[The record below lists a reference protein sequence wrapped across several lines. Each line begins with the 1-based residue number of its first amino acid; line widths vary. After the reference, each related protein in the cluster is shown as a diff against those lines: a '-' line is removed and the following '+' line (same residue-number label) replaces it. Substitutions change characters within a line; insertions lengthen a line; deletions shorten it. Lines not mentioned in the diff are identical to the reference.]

1 MPSIRDNSRIAASL
15 YRRVWVHK
23 MVAWVI
29 PSLACGSHPNSRPR
43 ATTVFGLRFPFHTA
57 ALSVSNVQDKI
68 GPYRLL
74 SLVMTGQTSQ
84 VWEVMHDARQER
96 LALKLL
102 LPDLRGDKEHVGY
115 MKHEA
120 AVGATLKHPRV
131 IRIDEYNVIRGI
143 PFVIMEYFPHPNM
156 KTLIRK
162 GGDSWAW
169 LVPKII
175 ERAAEG
181 LAYFGDQGWVHRDVK
196 PENFLVTPD
205 GDVRLIDF
213 ALAVKRKTGLAKFFS
228 TKTKIQ
234 GTRSYMSPE
243 QVRGGALDQRADV
256 YSFGCAIFE
265 LVTGRPPFTGGSS
278 NELLSKHLSSA
289 PPSADSA
296 NQNLT
301 PEFAALV
308 GRMLAKLPAN
318 RPESAGQFLQ
328 EFRSLRMF
336 KQPPRPPQKARS

>member
-1 MPSIRDNSRIAASL
+1 
-15 YRRVWVHK
+15 